1 MANSVDVARELLKLA
16 NKDGKSLTNM
26 QLQKLV
32 YIAHGLHLAYHD
44 KPLLDEEVSA
54 WKHGPVIPKVY
65 YAFKQYLNTAIDTQT
80 EGSPQLGF
88 SSDEIDSIRGAYD
101 NFAKFNGWT
110 LRNITHKEGSPW
122 WKVWYD
128 RKGRE
133 TFNAIIPNSVIKE
146 HYLTIKETGKA
157 TIL

>member
-1 MANSVDVARELLKLA
+1 MANSVDVARELLRLA
-16 NKDGKSLTNM
+16 REDGKSLTNM

-44 KPLLDEEVSA
+44 KPLLNEEVSA

-65 YAFKQYLNTAIDTQT
+65 YAFKQYLNTAIDTAR
-80 EGSPQLGF
+80 EGNPQQELPE
-88 SSDEIDSIRGAYD
+88 DELDSIKGAYN

-110 LRNITHKEGSPW
+110 LRNITHQEGSPW

-128 RKGRE
+128 RNGQE
-133 TFNAIIPNSVIKE
+133 TFNAIIPNNIIKE
-146 HYLTIKETGKA
+146 HYLKIKQTGKA
-157 TIL
+157 TVL